1 MVFRLKKGWEGW
13 RWLRRK
19 GYKGRM
25 LRFFFIWL
33 LTVAFMEGFAYVMH
47 RWVMH
52 GPGWVLHK
60 SHHRSRSGRFELNDL
75 YGAIFAIPSIVLIYG
90 GTVAGWGDWATAVG
104 VGIATYGAIYFGFHD
119 VIVHK
124 RVGHTYVPRSTYMKR
139 IVQAHRMHHA
149 LESKKHG
156 ISFGFL
162 VAPKVET
169 LRRQLAESEARLR
182 QPARVRPAESRDLPA

>member
-1 MVFRLKKGWEGW
+1 
-13 RWLRRK
+13 
-19 GYKGRM
+19 M
-25 LRFFFIWL
+25 LRLFIIWL

-60 SHHRSRSGRFELNDL
+60 SHHSARTGRFELNDL

-90 GTVAGWGDWATAVG
+90 GTVAGWGDWATAIG

-149 LESKKHG
+149 LESKEHG

-162 VAPKVET
+162 VAPRIDT
-169 LRRQLAESEARLR
+169 LKKQLAESEAQVRAPAGVR
-182 QPARVRPAESRDLPA
+182 QAGSTNLGAEN

>member
-1 MVFRLKKGWEGW
+1 
-13 RWLRRK
+13 
-19 GYKGRM
+19 M
-25 LRFFFIWL
+25 LRLLIFWL

-60 SHHRSRSGRFELNDL
+60 SHHRPRSGRFELNDL

-124 RVGHTYVPRSTYMKR
+124 RVGHTYVPRSSYMKR

-149 LESKKHG
+149 LESKEHG

-162 VAPKVET
+162 VAPPIEALKK
-169 LRRQLAESEARLR
+169 QLAQSEAKLR
-182 QPARVRPAESRDLPA
+182 QPAGVKRAESRVLRAER

>member
-1 MVFRLKKGWEGW
+1 
-13 RWLRRK
+13 
-19 GYKGRM
+19 M
-25 LRFFFIWL
+25 LRLLIFWL

-60 SHHRSRSGRFELNDL
+60 SHHRPRTGRFELNDL
-75 YGAIFAIPSIVLIYG
+75 YGAIFALPSIVMIYG
-90 GTVAGWGDWATAVG
+90 GTVAGWADWATAVG

-124 RVGHTYVPRSTYMKR
+124 RVGHTYVPRSSYMKR

-149 LESKKHG
+149 LESKEHG

-162 VAPKVET
+162 VAPRIEALKK
-169 LRRQLAESEARLR
+169 QLAQSEAKLR
-182 QPARVRPAESRDLPA
+182 QPAGVKRAESRVLRAER

>member
-1 MVFRLKKGWEGW
+1 
-13 RWLRRK
+13 
-19 GYKGRM
+19 M
-25 LRFFFIWL
+25 LRFFLLWL
-33 LTVAFMEGFAYVMH
+33 TTVALMEGFAYVMH

-52 GPGWVLHK
+52 GPGWFLHK
-60 SHHRSRSGRFELNDL
+60 SHHRPRTGIFELNDL

-90 GTVAGWGDWATAVG
+90 GTIGHWGWWALPVG

-139 IVQAHRMHHA
+139 IVQAHRMHHV
-149 LESKKHG
+149 LESKHHG

-162 VAPKVET
+162 IAPSIET
-169 LRRQLAESEARLR
+169 LKRQLAESEARLR
-182 QPARVRPAESRDLPA
+182 RPRGTTR

>member
-1 MVFRLKKGWEGW
+1 
-13 RWLRRK
+13 
-19 GYKGRM
+19 M
-25 LRFFFIWL
+25 LRFFLLWL
-33 LTVAFMEGFAYVMH
+33 LTVALMEGFAYVMH

-52 GPGWVLHK
+52 GPGWFLHK
-60 SHHRSRSGRFELNDL
+60 SHHRPRTGMFELNDL

-90 GTVAGWGDWATAVG
+90 GTVGQWGWWALPVG

-139 IVQAHRMHHA
+139 IVQAHRMHHV
-149 LESKKHG
+149 LESKRHG

-162 VAPKVET
+162 IAPSIET
-169 LRRQLAESEARLR
+169 LKRQLAESEAKLR
-182 QPARVRPAESRDLPA
+182 APRGPKRA

>member
-1 MVFRLKKGWEGW
+1 
-13 RWLRRK
+13 
-19 GYKGRM
+19 M
-25 LRFFFIWL
+25 LFLISVWL

-52 GPGWVLHK
+52 GPGWVLHE
-60 SHHRSRSGRFELNDL
+60 SHHRPRTGRFELNDL

-90 GTVAGWGDWATAVG
+90 GTVSGWGDWATAVG

-149 LESKKHG
+149 LESRRHG

-169 LRRQLAESEARLR
+169 LKKQLAESEARLR
-182 QPARVRPAESRDLPA
+182 APAGVKSAESKDLRA